1 MTDKA
6 WKAVERRICR
16 IFGGERRGADYVDR
30 AGKGKNDCIEC
41 AGWSIEIKH
50 MLRPSFG
57 LIEEDVRKAE
67 QRKEHPDDIPIAIM
81 KRKRTKDKD
90 ALVCIR
96 LEVFE
101 NQILP
106 KLRSK

>member
-1 MTDKA
+1 MPDKT
-6 WKAVERRICR
+6 WKAVERRLCK
-16 IFGGERRGADYVDR
+16 IFGGKRRGADYADSR
-30 AGKGKNDCIEC
+30 GGKNDCIC
-41 AGWSIEIKH
+41 NGWSIEIKN
-50 MLRPSFG
+50 MMRPQFG

-67 QRKEHPDDIPIAIM
+67 ERKEHPDDIPIAIM
-81 KRKRTKDKD
+81 KRKRTRDAD

-101 NQILP
+101 KQILP

>member
-1 MTDKA
+1 MTDKS
-6 WKAVERRICR
+6 WKAVERRLCK
-16 IFGGERRGADYVDR
+16 IFGGKRRGADYADAR
-30 AGKGKNDCIEC
+30 GGKNDCVDTP
-41 AGWSIEIKH
+41 GWSIEIKH
-50 MLRPSFG
+50 MLRPQFK
-57 LIEEDVRKAE
+57 LIEEDVQKAE

-81 KRKRTKDKD
+81 KRKRTPDKD

-106 KLRSK
+106 KLRSE

>member
-1 MTDKA
+1 MTDKT
-6 WKAVERRICR
+6 WKALERRICK
-16 IFGGERRGADYVDR
+16 IFSGTRRGADYVDEH
-30 AGKGKNDCIEC
+30 GKGKNDCVGTD
-41 AGWSIEIKH
+41 GWSIEIKY
-50 MLRPSFG
+50 MLRPQFST
-57 LIEEDVRKAE
+57 IEEDVRKAE
-67 QRKEHPDDIPIAIM
+67 ERKEHPDDIPIAIM
-81 KRKRTKDKD
+81 KRKRARDGD

>member
-1 MTDKA
+1 MADKF
-6 WKAVERRICR
+6 WKAFERRICL
-16 IFGGERRGADYVDR
+16 IFGGKRRGADYADAR
-30 AGKGKNDCIEC
+30 GGKNDCIEC
-41 AGWSIEIKH
+41 KGWSIEIKN
-50 MLRPSFG
+50 MLRPQFKK
-57 LIEEDVRKAE
+57 IEEDVQKAE

-81 KRKRTKDKD
+81 KRKRTRDKD

-106 KLRSK
+106 KLRNE